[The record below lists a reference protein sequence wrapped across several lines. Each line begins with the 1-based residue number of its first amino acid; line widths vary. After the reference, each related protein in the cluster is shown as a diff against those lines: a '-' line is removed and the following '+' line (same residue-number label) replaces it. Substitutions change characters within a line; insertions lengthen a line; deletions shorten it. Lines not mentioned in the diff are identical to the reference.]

1 MQHAGREKAYSRLY
15 VIQQSHAPTFPLL
28 DSRQLSFLSLRFVCL
43 RINHAFA
50 NRSHLTHYLLLWS
63 VTSATC
69 VHFSSSPFISRFSIA
84 MMFLARLIAIMAIP
98 LTIHGQNLQ
107 HRAVQT
113 PTLVLAQTPNAKN
126 PTQTFG
132 IVGVPLVFKATPT
145 PTLAAEG
152 KVGQPLHQG
161 GIVGTP
167 LTQAGKV
174 VQTGIVGTPLSLTS
188 TSSHNNGTLS
198 TEIPSLSSSSNSSH
212 TISTTLSLSTPTT
225 TPIVGKP
232 LSSTGSS
239 FFTEKTIS
247 SRLPNW
253 AFLVIIICSVVV
265 VFVLVGLVVWRVRK
279 HQADKIKKIDEEDI
293 FEAYTSYWKTKRNSG
308 GIVGQGN
315 ISSPLGE
322 KEGRNSF
329 Y

>member
-1 MQHAGREKAYSRLY
+1 
-15 VIQQSHAPTFPLL
+15 
-28 DSRQLSFLSLRFVCL
+28 
-43 RINHAFA
+43 
-50 NRSHLTHYLLLWS
+50 
-63 VTSATC
+63 VTSA
-69 VHFSSSPFISRFSIA
+69 HLRSFFQLAFRISFFFA
-84 MMFLARLIAIMAIP
+84 MMFLACLIAIMAIP

-107 HRAVQT
+107 QRAVQT
-113 PTLVLAQTPNAKN
+113 PTLVLSQTPNAKN
-126 PTQTFG
+126 PTHTFG
-132 IVGVPLVFKATPT
+132 IVGVPLVFSATPT

-174 VQTGIVGTPLSLTS
+174 VETGIVGTPLSLTQI
-188 TSSHNNGTLS
+188 SSHNNGTLS
-198 TEIPSLSSSSNSSH
+198 TEIPSLLSSNSTH
-212 TISTTLSLSTPTT
+212 TISTTLSLSIPTT

-253 AFLVIIICSVVV
+253 AFLVIIICSALVF
-265 VFVLVGLVVWRVRK
+265 FVLVGLVVWRVRK
-279 HQADKIKKIDEEDI
+279 HQADKNKKIDEEDI

-308 GIVGQGN
+308 GIVGHGKV
-315 ISSPLGE
+315 SSPLDE

>member
-1 MQHAGREKAYSRLY
+1 
-15 VIQQSHAPTFPLL
+15 
-28 DSRQLSFLSLRFVCL
+28 
-43 RINHAFA
+43 
-50 NRSHLTHYLLLWS
+50 
-63 VTSATC
+63 
-69 VHFSSSPFISRFSIA
+69 
-84 MMFLARLIAIMAIP
+84 MFLACLIAIMAIP

-107 HRAVQT
+107 QRAVQT
-113 PTLVLAQTPNAKN
+113 PTLVLSQTPNAKN

-132 IVGVPLVFKATPT
+132 IVGVPLVFSATPT

-174 VQTGIVGTPLSLTS
+174 VETGIVGTPLSLTQ

-198 TEIPSLSSSSNSSH
+198 TEIPSSLSSNSSH
-212 TISTTLSLSTPTT
+212 TISTTLSLSIPTT

-253 AFLVIIICSVVV
+253 AFLVIIICSALV

-279 HQADKIKKIDEEDI
+279 HQADKNKKIDEEDI

-308 GIVGQGN
+308 GIIGQGK
-315 ISSPLGE
+315 ISSPIDE